1 MKPPKTRAPPRTA
14 CNRCFK
20 FKKRC
25 VPTPYGCDRCAR
37 SGSPCSLESASGGL
51 AATHPA
57 MNSPSALLDRFMK
70 VSGTSMIDLEEE
82 EGWNQDSEPSLDRP
96 QTVPFT
102 ATVDQT
108 SENTVLQCILN
119 ASEAPLIEPEGAE
132 WQIEDPDLMPTID
145 DWLVV
150 YLFLTNN
157 GTPIPN
163 ETPVPMPGFD
173 SDQFLKDF
181 FQLPAFLRL
190 VALAT
195 CTAHTSFEKS
205 LVYYK
210 RARKAAIRAVSE
222 TPTYQTVQALV
233 ILYIYLGY
241 IGQPA
246 LVEPLLKI
254 AMHLIQAL
262 RLDVDPDDS
271 PWLFHL
277 NLTPRQK
284 EDRRCA
290 FWGAYSEIVWEAATS
305 PKLVDVPINSNKM
318 KGRSTVYVG
327 SQLIFQGDHFMQSFS
342 ILHTVII
349 AIKKAFVVAPK
360 TSNELIASETVAEL
374 QSKMMQV
381 QSQLPT
387 DIREPPELSDNVT
400 GTVELNVNC
409 VGLATICLLNRPRL
423 FLSGF
428 KSFNPM
434 YLSATLQS
442 NLVSSINQSL
452 DAAHRMLNLLR
463 FYTVYTNPQSLEA
476 MPMFEAMIVLWYA
489 SCRMDPIWWSVLDR
503 KRMEWCLLREQM
515 QAVVDYF
522 ALAKKLDSVG
532 GGVIYPLVQCMR
544 AMVQEID
551 EYEQWVPATTD
562 GIEEITLGMKV
573 VALDEAESVLEIREP
588 RAYMGLLGMQVGGI
602 RWPGQSEE
610 SWRLF
615 WKLLS

>member
-1 MKPPKTRAPPRTA
+1 MKLPKTRAPPGTA
-14 CNRCFK
+14 CERCFK

-25 VPTPYGCDRCAR
+25 VPAPYGCDRCAR
-37 SGSPCSLESASGGL
+37 SGSLCSLEPASGGL

-57 MNSPSALLDRFMK
+57 VNSPSALLDRFMT

-82 EGWNQDSEPSLDRP
+82 EGWNQDSEPSLDNL
-96 QTVPFT
+96 QTIPAPVEK
-102 ATVDQT
+102 T
-108 SENTVLQCILN
+108 SQNPVLQCILN
-119 ASEAPLIEPEGAE
+119 VSETPLIDHEGTA
-132 WQIEDPDLMPTID
+132 WQLEDPDLMPTID

-150 YLFLTNN
+150 YHFLTDN

-163 ETPVPMPGFD
+163 ETPAPMPGVD
-173 SDQFLKDF
+173 SDQLLKDF
-181 FQLPAFLRL
+181 FSVPAFLRL
-190 VALAT
+190 AALAV
-195 CTAHTSFEKS
+195 CTAPISFEKS

-222 TPTYQTVQALV
+222 TPTHQTVQALV
-233 ILYIYLGY
+233 GLYTYLGY

-290 FWGAYSEIVWEAATS
+290 FWSAYPEILWEAATS
-305 PKLVDVPINSNKM
+305 SKLVDVPINSNKM
-318 KGRSTVYVG
+318 KGRSTVYDG
-327 SQLIFQGDHFMQSFS
+327 SQLIFQGDPFLQYFS
-342 ILHTVII
+342 ILYTVTI

-360 TSNELIASETVAEL
+360 ASNELIESEKVAEL
-374 QSKMMQV
+374 QSRMMQA
-381 QSQLPT
+381 QSQVPADVLV
-387 DIREPPELSDNVT
+387 PPGSSEKAPKK
-400 GTVELNVNC
+400 VELNLNC
-409 VGLATICLLNRPRL
+409 VILATVCLLNRPRL

-428 KSFNPM
+428 KCFNPM
-434 YLSATLQS
+434 YLSTTVQS
-442 NLVSSINQSL
+442 ILVSSINQSL

-463 FYTVYTNPQSLEA
+463 FYTEHPIPRALEA
-476 MPMFEAMIVLWYA
+476 IPMFEAMIVLWYA
-489 SCRMDPIWWSVLDR
+489 YCRMDPIWWSVLGR
-503 KRMEWCLLREQM
+503 KRMEWALLREQM

-532 GGVIYPLVQCMR
+532 GGAIYPLVQCMR

-573 VALDEAESVLEIREP
+573 VALDESESVLEIREP

-602 RWPGQSEE
+602 RWPGRSEE

>member
-1 MKPPKTRAPPRTA
+1 
-14 CNRCFK
+14 
-20 FKKRC
+20 
-25 VPTPYGCDRCAR
+25 
-37 SGSPCSLESASGGL
+37 
-51 AATHPA
+51 

-82 EGWNQDSEPSLDRP
+82 EGWNQDSEPSLDHL
-96 QTVPFT
+96 QTIPAPVEK
-102 ATVDQT
+102 T
-108 SENTVLQCILN
+108 SQNPVLQCILN
-119 ASEAPLIEPEGAE
+119 ASETPLIDHEGTK

-163 ETPVPMPGFD
+163 ETPVPSSNFD

-181 FQLPAFLRL
+181 FKVPAFLRL
-190 VALAT
+190 VALT
-195 CTAHTSFEKS
+195 RCTAPISFEKS

-222 TPTYQTVQALV
+222 TPTHQTVQALV

-241 IGQPA
+241 IGRPA

-262 RLDVDPDDS
+262 RLDIDPDDS

-374 QSKMMQV
+374 QSRMMQAK
-381 QSQLPT
+381 SQLPT
-387 DIREPPELSDNVT
+387 DFFEPPELSDFFEPPELSENAS
-400 GTVELNVNC
+400 GKLELNLNC
-409 VGLATICLLNRPRL
+409 VRLATVCLLNRPRL

-428 KSFNPM
+428 KRFNPM
-434 YLSATLQS
+434 YLSATMQS
-442 NLVSSINQSL
+442 ILVSSINHSL
-452 DAAHRMLNLLR
+452 DAAHHILNLLR
-463 FYTVYTNPQSLEA
+463 FDTEHPIPHALEA
-476 MPMFEAMIVLWYA
+476 IPMFEAMIVLWYA
-489 SCRMDPIWWSVLDR
+489 YCRMDPIWWSVLGR
-503 KRMEWCLLREQM
+503 KRMEWALLREQM
-515 QAVVDYF
+515 QA
-522 ALAKKLDSVG
+522 
-532 GGVIYPLVQCMR
+532 LVNSQKNW
-544 AMVQEID
+544 I
-551 EYEQWVPATTD
+551 QWVA
-562 GIEEITLGMKV
+562 G
-573 VALDEAESVLEIREP
+573 
-588 RAYMGLLGMQVGGI
+588 
-602 RWPGQSEE
+602 
-610 SWRLF
+610 
-615 WKLLS
+615 